1 MIESLI
7 RELYRFQ
14 DTLAEFVPSEI
25 WQSWAE
31 NNEKIIL
38 YLEKKYEKEKD

>member
-25 WQSWAE
+25 WQPWAE
-31 NNEKIIL
+31 NNEKLIW
-38 YLEKKYEKEKD
+38 YLEEKYEKEEN